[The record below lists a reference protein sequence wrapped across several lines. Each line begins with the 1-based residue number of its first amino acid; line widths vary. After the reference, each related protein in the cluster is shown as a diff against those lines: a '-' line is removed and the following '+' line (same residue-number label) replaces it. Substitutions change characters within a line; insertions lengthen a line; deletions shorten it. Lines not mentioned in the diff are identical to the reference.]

1 MTGSRIIVLVLSLG
15 VVLFW
20 SLSWL
25 PHDLLPMPLYR
36 LLFWF
41 GGLLTFLLL
50 PAAAGL
56 VWSLGTRPRPDAAA
70 SDAQSRRTD

>member
-1 MTGSRIIVLVLSLG
+1 MTLGRIIALVVSAA
-15 VVLFW
+15 VVLLW

-25 PHDLLPMPLYR
+25 PRDLLPASPYR
-36 LLFWF
+36 LLFWV

-56 VWSLGTRPRPDAAA
+56 AWSLGTRPRRSVAAA
-70 SDAQSRRTD
+70 DRRIR